1 VKEVARETLYQRIG
15 GEAAIVAAVDLFYDK
30 VMADELTR
38 LFFAGIDM
46 PAQIKK
52 QVAFMTMAF
61 GGPHEYAGRDLKTA
75 HARLVKDHGLTDV
88 HFDAVAGHLES
99 TLVEPGVEP
108 SLIHEALTIV
118 AGTRNQVLGR

>member
-1 VKEVARETLYQRIG
+1 VKEVARETLYRRIG

-38 LFFAGIDM
+38 PFFAGIDM

-61 GGPHEYAGRDLKTA
+61 GGPHEYTGRDLKTA
-75 HARLVKDHGLTDV
+75 HAGLVKDHGLTDV
-88 HFDAVAGHLES
+88 HFDAVAGHLEA
-99 TLVEPGVEP
+99 TLVELGVEP
-108 SLIHEALTIV
+108 GLIHEALTIV
-118 AGTRNQVLGR
+118 LGTRNQVLGR